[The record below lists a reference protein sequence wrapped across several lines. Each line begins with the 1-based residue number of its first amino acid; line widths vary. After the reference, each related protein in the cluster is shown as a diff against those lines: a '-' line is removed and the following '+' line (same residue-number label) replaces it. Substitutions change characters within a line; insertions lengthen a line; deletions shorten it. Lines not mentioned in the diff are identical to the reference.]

1 MQIVTRVE
9 KTHIL
14 LPLQH
19 FIHEE
24 NKLLADNQINSGK
37 KKVIPVDTLLGP
49 ALQEGF

>member
-1 MQIVTRVE
+1 MQTLTRVE

-14 LPLQH
+14 LPLQL
-19 FIHEE
+19 FVHEE
-24 NKLLADNQINSGK
+24 KKILADNQINSGK